1 MSNANEW
8 EQNVAFAGLS
18 CKISSQTKNAKPKNK
33 TFNLSKEKEGT
44 YLTKCWEKDHFS
56 LNSAHTNRSLDLSN
70 PTQSSHFPLYLP
82 FVSCL
87 SLFLSSF
94 MLCTPPRC
102 CWVPRHLR
110 SLLIVLVTQVYVW
123 SSTSNCSSLAWRE
136 EGCGHLASRSA
147 LKQQD

>member
-1 MSNANEW
+1 MSNAKEW
-8 EQNVAFAGLS
+8 EQNVAFADFS
-18 CKISSQTKNAKPKNK
+18 KMSSQIMKVKPKKVSFVQGKSAHIWQNVDR
-33 TFNLSKEKEGT
+33 LQ
-44 YLTKCWEKDHFS
+44 YFS

-70 PTQSSHFPLYLP
+70 PTQSSHFHLYLP

-94 MLCTPPRC
+94 MLCAPSRC
-102 CWVPRHLR
+102 CWLPRHPQ

-123 SSTSNCSSLAWRE
+123 SSTGNCSSLAWRE

-147 LKQQD
+147 LKLQD